1 MGNCLKVI
9 YVNQKSDTLSK
20 HNVSSDK
27 IHALCT
33 RWKKLRNPEK
43 MTPNEFQKA
52 IVQNDDVK
60 INYSKYYDLGEE
72 IEAIDLLTN
81 LLILSNGKLDD
92 RLKTLF
98 HLYCFEEQSS
108 MSQAEFVVCME
119 RSMRALCEIGSIQQ
133 PQIDR
138 SFLESF
144 AQEKCKGDVID
155 VKTFQESIISEC
167 NKFAEIFQESYRYLR
182 TVSTIIVEN
191 PFPVISYLQKGSL
204 FLGKYEIVDVPEVIE
219 NISSIY
225 KQKYKH
231 ALLHVKPML
240 NDSDEYTFELIY
252 VTAIQGDKNFRQNY
266 FREIVLK
273 NKVSSEAITEF
284 GELPGGLLY
293 KRISVIE
300 IEKMTLKDYFKR
312 FKPEPLYSRW
322 MKPCLSEKEVINL
335 GLNLLK
341 ELEKLHNIGVIH
353 SNINPTSVYL
363 IEGKIEKLGFL
374 DLELAIWDPLTIL
387 GSDSPYFQQL
397 PEDKYDT
404 TFRDEDFLSPEHK
417 ELAEEYR
424 KTSRIPR
431 QNIAQE
437 GDLYS
442 IGSILYL
449 AITGEPPYD
458 FASKTQ
464 HASNPKEVL
473 SKWEPPSSLK
483 DFVISNRMCTFL
495 MKILALSPNHRFS
508 NIAAAREELLNI
520 KSLLDS
526 IPQELMQSLE
536 HLPANPEIFD
546 PSHTCDL
553 RGSDISDFA
562 LDYLFKFVYDSKIPN
577 LQLFSGYLPL
587 HALKTQQISIL
598 DLHEQ
603 ELFSEDLRIL
613 ALFLEKNNSLTAIN
627 LSGNPV
633 SSRHDKTKTDSSIE
647 LTLNSFIEALTKHN
661 KLVEFRM
668 EKVRLGPELI
678 EKLCKALAR
687 NKNLEIIQLGDTD
700 MQDEGARELCSV
712 CKELEKLTV
721 LSIEKN
727 GLSNQAAFYLA
738 DLIKTNHH
746 IVEIDVAFNKIGNQ
760 GAVAL
765 SEALVKNFT
774 IEKMRVD
781 HNTQIEHEE
790 NKAIG
795 QNVEF
800 NTHFTKIKLK
810 YEKFKEYGYN
820 LTAESIKSW
829 VTNHKYAVEKLK
841 AKLNAPADEI
851 DEKLKEIL
859 LDSQGN
865 LNLKPIPMKYT
876 YNPGEGTVHFES
888 KFK

>member
-1 MGNCLKVI
+1 M
-9 YVNQKSDTLSK
+9 
-20 HNVSSDK
+20 
-27 IHALCT
+27 

-52 IVQNDDVK
+52 IIQNDDVK
-60 INYSKYYDLGEE
+60 INYKKYYDLGEE

-81 LLILSNGKLDD
+81 LLILSNGNLED

-98 HLYCFEEQSS
+98 ALYCFDEQST
-108 MSQAEFVVCME
+108 MTQPEFVVCME
-119 RSMRALCEIGSIQQ
+119 KSMRALCEIGSIQQ
-133 PQIDR
+133 PPINR
-138 SFLESF
+138 SYLESF
-144 AQEKCKGDVID
+144 TQEKCAGESID
-155 VKTFQESIISEC
+155 LITFKSAIISEC
-167 NKFAEIFQESYRYLR
+167 NKFAEIFQESYRFLR

-191 PFPVISYLQKGSL
+191 PFPVISYLQMGSL
-204 FLGKYEIVDVPEVIE
+204 FLGKYEIVDVPDVIK

-231 ALLHVKPML
+231 ALLKVKPML

-252 VTAIQGDKNFRQNY
+252 VTGIQGDKNFRQNY

-300 IEKMTLKDYFKR
+300 IEKMTLKEYLKR
-312 FKPEPLYSRW
+312 FRTEPLYSKW

-341 ELEKLHNIGVIH
+341 ELEKLHKIGVIH

-363 IEGKIEKLGFL
+363 IEGNIEKLAFL
-374 DLELAIWDPLTIL
+374 DLELAIWDPPNIV
-387 GSDSPYFQQL
+387 GSVSPYFQQL
-397 PEDKYDT
+397 REDMFDT
-404 TFRDEDFLSPEHK
+404 TFRDEDFLFPEHK

-424 KTSRIPR
+424 KTSRVPEKDIKK
-431 QNIAQE
+431 E

-442 IGSILYL
+442 IGSLLYL
-449 AITGEPPYD
+449 AITGEPPLD
-458 FASKTQ
+458 FSSKTQ
-464 HASNPKEVL
+464 FHDLPKDIL
-473 SKWEPPSSLK
+473 SKWDPPHNLK
-483 DFVISNRMCTFL
+483 DFVISNRMCAFL
-495 MKILALSPNHRFS
+495 MKILAVSSSQRFS
-508 NIAAAREELLNI
+508 DIASAREELITI
-520 KSLLDS
+520 KTLLDS
-526 IPQELMQSLE
+526 IPSELMKSLE
-536 HLPANPEIFD
+536 HLPANPEIFHKD
-546 PSHTCDL
+546 HTCDL
-553 RGSDISDFA
+553 RGFQISDFA

-587 HALKTQQISIL
+587 HALKTQDITIL

-613 ALFLEKNNSLTAIN
+613 SLFLEKNHSLTAIN
-627 LSGNPV
+627 LSGNPIN
-633 SSRHDKTKTDSSIE
+633 SRHDNSKSDSSVE
-647 LTLNSFIEALTKHN
+647 LTLNSFIDALTKHS
-661 KLVEFRM
+661 KLTEFRM
-668 EKVRLGPELI
+668 EKVKLGPLLV
-678 EKLCKALAR
+678 EKLCKAFVR
-687 NKNLEIIQLGDTD
+687 NKDLEIIQLGDTD
-700 MQDEGARELCSV
+700 LQDEGAKELCLV
-712 CKELEKLTV
+712 AKTLEKLTI

-727 GLSNQAAFYLA
+727 GLTNQAAFYLA
-738 DLIKTNHH
+738 DLIRTNHQ
-746 IVEIDVAFNKIGNQ
+746 IVEIDIAGNNIGNP
-760 GAVAL
+760 GALAL

-774 IEKMRVD
+774 IEKLRVD
-781 HNTQIEHEE
+781 HNSHIELEE
-790 NKAIG
+790 NKAIH

-800 NTHFTKIKLK
+800 NTHFTKIKAK

-829 VTNHKYAVEKLK
+829 VTSHKYAVDKLK
-841 AKLNAPADEI
+841 AKLHAPADEI

-876 YNPGEGTVHFES
+876 YNPGEGTVHFDS
-888 KFK
+888 KIK

>member
-1 MGNCLKVI
+1 MGNCLDVH
-9 YVNQKSDTLSK
+9 YPNMKSDNLSK
-20 HNVSSDK
+20 HNVSLEK
-27 IHALCT
+27 IHTLCM

-52 IVQNDDVK
+52 IIQNDEVK
-60 INYSKYYDLGEE
+60 VNYKKYYDLGEE
-72 IEAIDLLTN
+72 IDSIDLLTN
-81 LLILSNGKLDD
+81 LLILSNGKLED

-98 HLYCFEEQSS
+98 QLYCFDEQSS
-108 MSQAEFVVCME
+108 MTQSEFSVCLE
-119 RSMRALCEIGSIQQ
+119 RSIKALCEIGSIQQ
-133 PQIDR
+133 PPVDKVQLDA
-138 SFLESF
+138 F
-144 AQEKCKGDVID
+144 AQEKCQNEPID
-155 VKTFQESIISEC
+155 INIFKSAIMSEC

-204 FLGKYEIVDVPEVIE
+204 FLGKYEIVDYPELIE

-231 ALLHVKPML
+231 ALLKVKPML
-240 NDSDEYTFELIY
+240 NDTDEYTFELIY
-252 VTAIQGDKNFRQNY
+252 VTGIQGDKNFRQNY

-273 NKVSSEAITEF
+273 NKISSEAITEF

-300 IEKMTLKDYFKR
+300 IEKMTLKEYLNR
-312 FKPEPLYSRW
+312 FEPVSLYSKW
-322 MKPCLSEKEVINL
+322 LKPCISEKEVIDL

-363 IEGKIEKLGFL
+363 IEGNIEKLGFL

-424 KTSRIPR
+424 KTSKIPKY
-431 QNIAQE
+431 NITPE

-442 IGSILYL
+442 IGALLYI
-449 AITGEPPYD
+449 AVTGKPPSD
-458 FASKTQ
+458 FS
-464 HASNPKEVL
+464 VL
-473 SKWEPPSSLK
+473 TSAQNIPRDLMMKWEVPKSLK
-483 DFVISNRMCTFL
+483 DFVISNSMCMFL
-495 MKILALSPNHRFS
+495 IKILALSPENRFK
-508 NIAAAREELLNI
+508 NIAQAREELMKI
-520 KSLLDS
+520 KDLLDS
-526 IPQELMQSLE
+526 IPLELMQSLE
-536 HLPANPEIFD
+536 HLPANPELFD
-546 PSHTCDL
+546 PDYTCDL
-553 RGSDISDFA
+553 RGFQISDFA
-562 LDYLFKFVYDSKIPN
+562 LEYLFKFIYDSKIPN

-587 HALKTQQISIL
+587 HALKHQKIGVL

-603 ELFSEDLRIL
+603 ELYSEDLRIL
-613 ALFLEKNNSLTAIN
+613 SLFLEKNTSLTAIN
-627 LSGNPV
+627 LSGNPINT
-633 SSRHDKTKTDSSIE
+633 RHDNNKSDPSIDY
-647 LTLNSFIEALTKHN
+647 TLNSFVEALTRHLN
-661 KLVEFRM
+661 LTEFRM
-668 EKVRLGPELI
+668 ERVKIGAVLI
-678 EKLCKALAR
+678 EKLCKALVR

-700 MQDEGARELCSV
+700 MQDEGVQELCEV
-712 CKELEKLTV
+712 CKGLGKLTV
-721 LSIEKN
+721 LSLEKN
-727 GLSNQAAFYLA
+727 GISNQGAVYIAEL
-738 DLIKTNHH
+738 LKSNHN
-746 IVEIDVAFNKIGNQ
+746 IVEIDLGYNNIGNV
-760 GAVAL
+760 GAAAI
-765 SEALVKNFT
+765 SEALVKNFA
-774 IEKMRVD
+774 IEKLKID
-781 HNTQIEHEE
+781 HNSLIESEE
-790 NKAIG
+790 SKAIH
-795 QNVEF
+795 QNVDF
-800 NTHFTKIKLK
+800 NTHFTKIKVK

-829 VTNHKYAVEKLK
+829 VMSHKYAVEKLK
-841 AKLNAPADEI
+841 AKLNSPCDEI

-888 KFK
+888 KNK